1 MLIIS
6 IITALEYCK
15 ERSSRQTGGL
25 TSAKY
30 TASARWRGKFLDLD
44 NLNLWFHAPEHRTA
58 SMEEDRAQVDL
69 GVAVDV
75 EEQIEEAAAA
85 QRLPKKRFVGRRQ
98 AAEAALKN
106 ELNGSVEESGAIQS
120 TFLQILHRIILTGDS
135 FKAQTSSS
143 NPQSGPSRDIE
154 RPRHQRGHRAPAPEL
169 LLRNPQNHTPNSNEW
184 VEEDCSADA

>member
-1 MLIIS
+1 
-6 IITALEYCK
+6 
-15 ERSSRQTGGL
+15 
-25 TSAKY
+25 
-30 TASARWRGKFLDLD
+30 
-44 NLNLWFHAPEHRTA
+44 
-58 SMEEDRAQVDL
+58 MEEDRAQVDL

-106 ELNGSVEESGAIQS
+106 ESNGSVEESGAIQS